1 MNFEIELGIHKINSY
16 KIQKQFLVI
25 LFLIVL
31 PQVIFSQNKKLSKKQ
46 FIADSLKI
54 VKPRIARPQFRIDNR
69 TAFSNKQL
77 VNISGFDAGV
87 ILKEKLRITLG
98 YYSLSASN
106 LTSFNK
112 SIGSVLY
119 KANYHLNYGALNL
132 EFIYKNTR
140 FFSLGMPFEIGL
152 GQNSLKYKSTVD
164 ETEVGK
170 KTGMVLLTYFG
181 LSGTF
186 KPIRWI
192 GLKVSVG
199 YKKTV
204 FNQLND
210 FNFDGI
216 YTSAGLA
223 IDFREII
230 RDGRMYF
237 LKRKYR
243 KNFNS
248 VGTAVDLMTD

>member
-1 MNFEIELGIHKINSY
+1 M
-16 KIQKQFLVI
+16 V
-25 LFLIVL
+25 LFLTLL
-31 PQVIFSQNKKLSKKQ
+31 PCFIFSQSKKLSKKQ
-46 FIADSLKI
+46 FITDSLKI

-69 TAFSNKQL
+69 TIFSNKQL
-77 VNISGFDAGV
+77 INISGFDAGV
-87 ILKEKLRITLG
+87 TLKEKLRVTLG

-106 LTSFNK
+106 LTSLNK

-119 KANYHLNYGALNL
+119 NANYRLNYGALNL

-140 FFSLGMPFEIGL
+140 FFSLGMPVEIGF
-152 GQNSLKYKSTVD
+152 GQNTLKYKSTES
-164 ETEVGK
+164 ETEAESNK
-170 KTGMVLLTYFG
+170 GMVLLTYFG

-204 FNQLND
+204 FNQLKGL
-210 FNFDGI
+210 NFDGI
-216 YTSAGLA
+216 YTSVGLA

-230 RDGRMYF
+230 RDGRMYS
-237 LKRKYR
+237 LKKRYR

-248 VGTAVDLMTD
+248 IGTGVDLITD